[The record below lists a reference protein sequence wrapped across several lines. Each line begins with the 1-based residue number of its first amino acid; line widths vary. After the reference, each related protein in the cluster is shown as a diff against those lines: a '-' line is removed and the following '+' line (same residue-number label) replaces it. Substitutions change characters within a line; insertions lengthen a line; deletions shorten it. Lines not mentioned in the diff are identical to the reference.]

1 MFEINDISHETM
13 IALYLAM
20 LKIRKV
26 ELKILEHYHE
36 DEMRTPVHLCIGQ
49 EAVAAGVCLS
59 LDVNDYVFSNHRGH
73 GHYLAKG
80 GDLKAL
86 IAELYN
92 RETGCSKGRGGS
104 MHLIDTA
111 VGLLGSSSIVS
122 GCIPLATGAALGA
135 VMKNEDTVSVAFF
148 GDGAVEEGAFYE
160 SINFAILKNLPVI
173 YVCENNFYAV
183 CSPLSNRQARD
194 DIYRRGEGFSLPGYR
209 IDGNDVV
216 EVYKTAT
223 RAVKKAR
230 EGKGPSLIECRTY
243 RLNDHH
249 GTGSGVE
256 LGYRTEEELNKWKET
271 CPVLSFEKYLLSC
284 NIITASELK
293 KANETLDREIADA
306 FRYAQN
312 SPLPLKS
319 AISSWLFQ

>member
-1 MFEINDISHETM
+1 MFETNDISNQTL

-36 DEMRTPVHLCIGQ
+36 DEMRTPVHLCTGQ

-59 LDVNDYVFSNHRGH
+59 LNANDYAFSNHRGH

-104 MHLIDTA
+104 MHLIDTS

-122 GCIPLATGAALGA
+122 GCIPLATGAALGS
-135 VMKNEDTVSVAFF
+135 VMKDEDTVAVVFF
-148 GDGAVEEGAFYE
+148 GDGAVEEGVLYE
-160 SINFAILKNLPVI
+160 SINFAVLKNLPVI
-173 YVCENNFYAV
+173 YICENNFYAV
-183 CSPLSNRQARD
+183 CSPLSNRQAGD
-194 DIYRRGEGFSLPGYR
+194 DIYRRGEGFSLPGSR

-216 EVYKTAT
+216 EVYKTAAS
-223 RAVKKAR
+223 AVKKAR
-230 EGKGPSLIECRTY
+230 EGNGPSLIECRTY

-256 LGYRTEEELNKWKET
+256 LGYRTEDELNRWKET

-284 NIITASELK
+284 NIITTSYIK
-293 KANETLDREIADA
+293 KVNDTLDKEIAEA

-312 SPLPLKS
+312 SPLPQKS
-319 AISSWLFQ
+319 EICRGLYQ